1 MNIWSLFS
9 GIGGLELGL
18 ERAGLGETV
27 FQCEIDPF
35 AQKILAK
42 HWPGVMQ
49 CNDVKKI
56 KISNGAYVKSPD
68 LICGGFPCQPHSLA
82 GKRKGADDER
92 HLWPEFARII
102 GEFRPA
108 FVVAENVPG
117 IRTNGALNEVLND
130 LTVLGYDA
138 EWVRLGAAA
147 VGAPHLRE
155 RIFVVGYPSVDS
167 ARLSNRR
174 RSILASNDSNSDG
187 EGFSVIPEPHGR
199 QTEWSGSKLRNH
211 IDRLCANLADTEP
224 FIFTDRQR
232 SKLPIHPNETSW
244 GTEPDVGRV
253 AYGIPNRVDRLKAL
267 GNAVVPQVAQFIGSC
282 IFDAI
287 NKEGR

>member
-102 GEFRPA
+102 GEFKPT

-117 IRTNGALNEVLND
+117 IRTNGALNEVLSD
-130 LTVLGYDA
+130 LTFLGYDA

-155 RIFVVGYPSVDS
+155 RIFVVAYPSVDRS
-167 ARLSNRR
+167 AIRDY
-174 RSILASNDSNSDG
+174 AKATVVHPDTNSV
-187 EGFSVIPEPHGR
+187 GFKNVKESDIGPKTWFGA
-199 QTEWSGSKLRNH
+199 QLRNH
-211 IDRLCANLADTEP
+211 TYGLCADLAATTP
-224 FIFTDRQR
+224 FIFTDAQR
-232 SKLPIHPNETSW
+232 AKLPIHPNQTSW
-244 GTEPDVGRV
+244 ACEPDVGRV

-267 GNAVVPQVAQFIGSC
+267 GNAVVPQVSEFVGTC
-282 IFDAI
+282 IKEAI
-287 NKEGR
+287 CV